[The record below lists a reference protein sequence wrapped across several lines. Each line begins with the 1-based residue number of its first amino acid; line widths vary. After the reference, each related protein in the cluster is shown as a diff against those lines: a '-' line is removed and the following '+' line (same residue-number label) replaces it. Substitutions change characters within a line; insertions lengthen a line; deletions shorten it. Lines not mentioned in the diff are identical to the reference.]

1 MAMRPVIPIIAG
13 PTAVGK
19 TSTSLSVAS
28 ELNAE
33 IISADSRQIY
43 RAFRIVTAAPTAAE
57 LARVRHHLIQEIEL
71 SEPYSAGVFANRVEP
86 IVDGLQKR
94 NTGAVVTGGSTLYVH
109 ALLEGLSDI
118 PKVDES
124 IRIELNARLEREG
137 PGEMY
142 RELLQ
147 VDPVFA
153 ATLDTTKS
161 QRVIRGLEVFKGTG
175 RALSSFHTPP
185 PLSNFD
191 FRLFVLFRE
200 RSELYKRIDERVD
213 EMVEVGLLDEVSR
226 IYAENAQNDF
236 NSLKTIGYQELVPH
250 LKGEISLK
258 DAVDLIKRNSRRYA
272 KRQLTWYSRYKSA
285 TWIDV
290 DGTDAAA
297 AIISAI
303 KT

>member
-1 MAMRPVIPIIAG
+1 MAERPIIPIIAG

-19 TSTSLSVAS
+19 TSTSLRVAN

-43 RAFRIVTAAPTAAE
+43 RDFRIVTAAPTAKE
-57 LARVRHHLIQEIEL
+57 LAMVPHHLIQEIEL
-71 SEPYSAGVFANRVEP
+71 SEPYSAGIFAKRIGP
-86 IVDGLQKR
+86 IAEDLQLR
-94 NTGAVVTGGSTLYVH
+94 NTGAVVAGGSTLYVH

-118 PKVDES
+118 PAVDES
-124 IRIELNARLEREG
+124 IRAELNARFELEG
-137 PGEMY
+137 SHEMY
-142 RELLQ
+142 RELLRE
-147 VDPVFA
+147 DPTFA
-153 ATLDTTKS
+153 ATLDATKS
-161 QRVIRGLEVFKGTG
+161 QRIIRGLEVFMGTG

-185 PLSNFD
+185 PLSSFD

-213 EMVEVGLLDEVSR
+213 EMVDEGLLDEVSR
-226 IYAENAQNDF
+226 IYAENALSDF

-258 DAVDLIKRNSRRYA
+258 EAIDLMKRNSRRYA
-272 KRQLTWYSRYKSA
+272 KRQLTWYSRYDSA

-303 KT
+303 KA

>member
-1 MAMRPVIPIIAG
+1 MRPIIPIIAG

-19 TSTSLSVAS
+19 TSTSLRVAK
-28 ELNAE
+28 EMNAE

-43 RAFRIVTAAPTAAE
+43 RDFGIVTAAPTAAE
-57 LARVRHHLIQEIEL
+57 LASVPHHLIQEIDL
-71 SEPYSAGVFANRVEP
+71 SEPYSAGMFANRVEP
-86 IVDGLQKR
+86 IVEDLQNR
-94 NTGAVVTGGSTLYVH
+94 NMGAVVTGGSTLYVH
-109 ALLEGLSDI
+109 ALIEGLSDI
-118 PKVDES
+118 PKVKES
-124 IRIELNARLEREG
+124 IRLELNARLEREG

-147 VDPVFA
+147 VDPTFA
-153 ATLDTTKS
+153 ATLDATKS
-161 QRVIRGLEVFKGTG
+161 QRIIRGLEVFNGTG
-175 RALSSFHTPP
+175 HPLSSFHAPP

-200 RSELYKRIDERVD
+200 RSELYKRIDQRVD
-213 EMVEVGLLDEVSR
+213 EMVREGLLEEVSR
-226 IYAENAQNDF
+226 IYRENAQNDF

-250 LKGEISLK
+250 LKGEISLR
-258 DAVDLIKRNSRRYA
+258 DAIELMKRNSRRYA
-272 KRQLTWYSRYKSA
+272 KRQLTWYGRYKSA

-297 AIISAI
+297 NVISAI